1 VLVALVSKLL
11 IILLQ
16 YLAGL
21 LLLVEEVLQISFR
34 SLQLIYTGLNL
45 CNQQRQSG
53 LDYLKLPSTSTRQG
67 GRVPLFLLRGDL
79 FFRTRFSL
87 FAYISWTSL

>member
-11 IILLQ
+11 IIVLQ

-21 LLLVEEVLQISFR
+21 LLSVEEVLQISLL
-34 SLQLIYTGLNL
+34 SLQLINLGLKL

-53 LDYLKLPSTSTRQG
+53 SDYLKLPSTSTRQG

-79 FFRTRFSL
+79 FFHTRSSF
-87 FAYISWTSL
+87 FACMS